1 MDYMLAQFIWFVLIA
16 FAMGAAVGWF
26 TCNGGSGE

>member
-16 FAMGAAVGWF
+16 FVMGACVGWF
-26 TCNGGSGE
+26 TCRGSED